1 MSVETIW
8 AREIDRLAANANIE
22 FWDVRAK
29 TDYEKK
35 HLKTARNVPYLE
47 YDENPGKIEKMMDR
61 NKIYILYCD
70 RGGVSMAFA
79 RELDKKG
86 YHVKSVLGGLTTYR
100 GNNIWEATKSND

>member
-8 AREIDRLAANANIE
+8 AREIDRLAAGADVE
-22 FWDVRAK
+22 LWDVRSK
-29 TDYEKK
+29 EDYERR
-35 HLKTARNVPYLE
+35 HLKTARNVPYSE
-47 YDENPGKIEKMMDR
+47 YEENSEKIEALMSMD
-61 NKIYILYCD
+61 KTYILYCD

-100 GNNIWEATKSND
+100 GNNIISIKSND